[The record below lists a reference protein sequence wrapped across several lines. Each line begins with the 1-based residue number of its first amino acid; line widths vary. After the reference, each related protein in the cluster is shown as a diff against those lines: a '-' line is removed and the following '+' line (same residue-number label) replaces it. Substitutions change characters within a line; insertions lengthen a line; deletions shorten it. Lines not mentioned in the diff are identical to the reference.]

1 MNNILF
7 VANVKKDKD
16 TVYSK
21 RIIDSLFNKGLKV
34 FVDNEELFYESLT
47 ELATPENLKQVD
59 MMIVLGGDGTILTYA
74 RKYEKYNFPIMGI
87 NLGRI
92 GALAVAE
99 LDDYETYID
108 KLLAGDYVEIE
119 HIALD
124 GKIMYSDGKSIKYT
138 AYNDVVIH
146 RGMSPKILKI
156 NIAVNNSDFSE
167 VYTDGII
174 VATPT
179 GSSAYNLSA
188 GGPLLST
195 NSKCYVIT
203 PICPQSKT
211 FSSLVVS
218 KEDEILLTVGENPN
232 VLKDQNVVI
241 VDGFV
246 EYPINSN
253 DIVMI
258 KKSKKNLKMVQFSQ
272 QKSLY
277 DSVYK
282 AVVSI
287 NRKGEK

>member
-21 RIIDSLFNKGLKV
+21 RIIDSLFKKGLKV
-34 FVDNEELFYESLT
+34 YVDNEELTYEDLT
-47 ELATPENLKQVD
+47 ELATPEILKQID

-99 LDDYETYID
+99 LDDYETYLD
-108 KLLAGDYVEIE
+108 KLIEGDYVEIE

-146 RGMSPKILKI
+146 RGISPKILKI

-232 VLKDQNVVI
+232 VEKDQNVVI
-241 VDGFV
+241 VDGYV

>member
-1 MNNILF
+1 MKNILF
-7 VANVKKDKD
+7 VANVKKDRD
-16 TVYSK
+16 TIYSK
-21 RIIDSLFNKGLKV
+21 GIIDSLFKKGLKV
-34 FVDNEELFYESLT
+34 FVDRDELLFEET
-47 ELATPENLKQVD
+47 ELATQDNLKLVD

-99 LDDYETYID
+99 LDDYEEYID
-108 KLLAGDYVEIE
+108 KLIDGDYFEIE

-124 GKIMYSDGKSIKYT
+124 GKIMYSNGKSIKYT

-146 RGMSPKILKI
+146 RGLSPKILRI

-232 VLKDQNVVI
+232 VEKDQNVVI
-241 VDGFV
+241 VDGYV

>member
-7 VANVKKDKD
+7 VANGKKDKD
-16 TVYSK
+16 TNYSK
-21 RIIDSLFNKGLKV
+21 RIIDSLFNKGLKI
-34 FVDNEELFYESLT
+34 FVDNEEFLYENET
-47 ELATPENLKQVD
+47 ELATLENLKTVN

-87 NLGRI
+87 NLGRV

-99 LDDYETYID
+99 LDDYDFYID
-108 KLLAGDYVEIE
+108 KLIAGDYVEIE

-124 GKIMYSDGKSIKYT
+124 GKIMYSNGKSIKYT

-146 RGMSPKILKI
+146 RGLSPKILKI

-218 KEDEILLTVGENPN
+218 KEDEILLTVDEYLRNMMSES
-232 VLKDQNVVI
+232 LKKDLSY
-241 VDGFV
+241 GC
-246 EYPINSN
+246 
-253 DIVMI
+253 
-258 KKSKKNLKMVQFSQ
+258 LT
-272 QKSLY
+272 
-277 DSVYK
+277 
-282 AVVSI
+282 
-287 NRKGEK
+287 

>member
-7 VANVKKDKD
+7 VANGKKDKD
-16 TVYSK
+16 TNYSK
-21 RIIDSLFNKGLKV
+21 RIIDSLFNKGLKI
-34 FVDNEELFYESLT
+34 FVDNEEFLYENET
-47 ELATPENLKQVD
+47 ELATLENLKTVN

-87 NLGRI
+87 NLGRV

-99 LDDYETYID
+99 LDDYDFYID
-108 KLLAGDYVEIE
+108 KLIAGDYVEIE

-124 GKIMYSDGKSIKYT
+124 GKIMYSNGKSIKYT

-146 RGMSPKILKI
+146 RGLSPKILKI

-241 VDGFV
+241 VDGYV

>member
-1 MNNILF
+1 MKNILF

-16 TVYSK
+16 TIYSK
-21 RIIDSLFNKGLKV
+21 GIIDSLFKKGLKV
-34 FVDNEELFYESLT
+34 FVDTEELLLEELT
-47 ELATPENLKQVD
+47 ELATLENLKEVD

-99 LDDYETYID
+99 LDDYEEYID
-108 KLLAGDYVEIE
+108 KLIAGEYFEIE

-146 RGMSPKILKI
+146 RGISPKILKI

-218 KEDEILLTVGENPN
+218 KEDEILLTVGDNPN
-232 VLKDQNVVI
+232 VEKNQNIVI
-241 VDGFV
+241 VDGYV

>member
-1 MNNILF
+1 MKNILF

-16 TVYSK
+16 TIYSK
-21 RIIDSLFNKGLKV
+21 GIIDSLFKKGLKV
-34 FVDNEELFYESLT
+34 FVDTEELLLEELT
-47 ELATPENLKQVD
+47 ELATLENLKEVD

-99 LDDYETYID
+99 LDDYEEYID
-108 KLLAGDYVEIE
+108 KLIAGEYFEIE

-146 RGMSPKILKI
+146 RGISPKILKI

-195 NSKCYVIT
+195 NSKCYVIM
-203 PICPQSKT
+203 
-211 FSSLVVS
+211 
-218 KEDEILLTVGENPN
+218 N
-232 VLKDQNVVI
+232 
-241 VDGFV
+241 
-246 EYPINSN
+246 
-253 DIVMI
+253 
-258 KKSKKNLKMVQFSQ
+258 
-272 QKSLY
+272 
-277 DSVYK
+277 
-282 AVVSI
+282 
-287 NRKGEK
+287 

>member
-47 ELATPENLKQVD
+47 ELATPEKLKQVD

-99 LDDYETYID
+99 LDDYDTYID
-108 KLLAGDYVEIE
+108 KLIDGDYFEIE

-124 GKIMYSDGKSIKYT
+124 GKIIYYDSKAIKFT

-146 RGMSPKILKI
+146 RGISPKILKI

-241 VDGFV
+241 VDGYV